1 MINAL
6 FIGRKFNLNGKNY
19 VVDAQ
24 TGPNDFLAKEVN
36 GKELLP
42 MGADDFARQ
51 IFLGKLQLERT
62 DYEEENAVRF
72 FDASMAPAKA
82 QDKARKKL
90 AYVEPTLDL
99 NYGEKGDKN
108 LMRIIK
114 QVSKKLEDE
123 NPPKPRC
130 LRGWRAT
137 YIANGKDF
145 RSLFDRDED
154 KGCRKRLLDA
164 MVFEFIHEAMV
175 TCYQR
180 DPNASI
186 QDIHD
191 LSLGNIHKF
200 NKKVKKANRELLK
213 HSQHVSVHKTIK
225 FHSYKT
231 TFRYVNRID
240 AYEKDVLRFG
250 EAKAKRMHPV
260 VKAKVKPTRPL
271 ERVEMDHSF
280 LPFYVIDG
288 ETFLPLGSVWFTAAL
303 DSATGSVGGFHLA
316 FEDPSYTSIMECLYH
331 SILPKDYVSKKYP
344 RVKGPWLNMG
354 VPEKLFVDNGPDFTS
369 KDLELA
375 CNALQIVLEYQPP
388 YQPWYKAQV
397 ERFFGTL
404 NTMLLKHLP
413 GAAYCDFLKEFD
425 KDFKPHENAVITLD
439 TLLEIIHIFIPEF

>member
-1 MINAL
+1 MLWFNRILIQFLDKWFVSFKDYSENQTKLLDELITSKTKCAV
-6 FIGRKFNLNGKNY
+6 IVGDGISYDIARDVSEQIKGRYKVDNGY
-19 VVDAQ
+19 R
-24 TGPNDFLAKEVN
+24 LA
-36 GKELLP
+36 
-42 MGADDFARQ
+42 D
-51 IFLGKLQLERT
+51 
-62 DYEEENAVRF
+62 
-72 FDASMAPAKA
+72 
-82 QDKARKKL
+82 
-90 AYVEPTLDL
+90 
-99 NYGEKGDKN
+99 
-108 LMRIIK
+108 
-114 QVSKKLEDE
+114 
-123 NPPKPRC
+123 
-130 LRGWRAT
+130 
-137 YIANGKDF
+137 
-145 RSLFDRDED
+145 
-154 KGCRKRLLDA
+154 LLDA

-260 VKAKVKPTRPL
+260 IKAKVKPTRPL

-316 FEDPSYTSIMECLYH
+316 FEDPSYQS
-331 SILPKDYVSKKYP
+331 
-344 RVKGPWLNMG
+344 N
-354 VPEKLFVDNGPDFTS
+354 PE
-369 KDLELA
+369 E
-375 CNALQIVLEYQPP
+375 
-388 YQPWYKAQV
+388 
-397 ERFFGTL
+397 
-404 NTMLLKHLP
+404 
-413 GAAYCDFLKEFD
+413 
-425 KDFKPHENAVITLD
+425 
-439 TLLEIIHIFIPEF
+439 